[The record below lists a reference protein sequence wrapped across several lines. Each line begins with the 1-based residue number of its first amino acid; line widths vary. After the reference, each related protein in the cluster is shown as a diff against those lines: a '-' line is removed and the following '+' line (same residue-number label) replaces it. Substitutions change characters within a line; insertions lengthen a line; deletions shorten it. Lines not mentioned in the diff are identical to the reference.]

1 MTGGWF
7 TETLYPGYG
16 QSIEII
22 DTLVQ
27 EMTDYQDLAIYQTPA
42 LGRVL
47 VLDGIVQTA
56 EVDEFYYHEMIAHLP
71 ILAHGDARR
80 VLIIGGGDGGTL
92 REVLKHPRIEHV
104 SLVE

>member
-27 EMTDYQDLAIYQTPA
+27 EKTDYQDLAIYQTPA

-47 VLDGIVQTA
+47 VLDGIVQT
-56 EVDEFYYHEMIAHLP
+56 
-71 ILAHGDARR
+71 
-80 VLIIGGGDGGTL
+80 
-92 REVLKHPRIEHV
+92 
-104 SLVE
+104 